1 MLAFLGSFKLNINV
15 TFQATGMRKLSTERY
30 GEEMGELVQ
39 TFQHF
44 ANFPWKSSSSP
55 SRTLSNSIFHDK
67 RAVAPRKKVL
77 WNGSCDV
84 TSGGGKELP
93 VNHFRASPRS
103 SVITSGGFWT
113 WWRISPSLIIYRL
126 PMHRTLWLNYGMI
139 GGHHQ
144 PLPSLALH
152 FRYPMSFEQPQAGD
166 VKSNNSIQNKC
177 ILFTTTSCHTY

>member
-113 WWRISPSLIIYRL
+113 WWRISPSVIIYRL
-126 PMHRTLWLNYGMI
+126 PMYRTLWLNYGFI
-139 GGHHQ
+139 CDHHLILL
-144 PLPSLALH
+144 PPSLVLH
-152 FRYPMSFEQPQAGD
+152 LQDPMLVEQLQIGHD
-166 VKSNNSIQNKC
+166 KSNKSSEMIW
-177 ILFTTTSCHTY
+177 ISFTGIG